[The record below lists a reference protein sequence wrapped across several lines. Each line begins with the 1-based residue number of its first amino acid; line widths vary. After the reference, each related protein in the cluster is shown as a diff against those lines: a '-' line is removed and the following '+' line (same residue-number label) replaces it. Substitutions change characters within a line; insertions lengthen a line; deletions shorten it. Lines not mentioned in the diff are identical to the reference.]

1 MKTNA
6 NKILKLH
13 IFPMIV
19 CILMYNINILNIMNI
34 LKYDITYL
42 SDIYIVS
49 TKCILGKIII
59 YIF

>member
-42 SDIYIVS
+42 SDIYIVC